1 MRRQTGFTLIE
12 LMIVVAV
19 IAIIAAIA
27 YPAYLDQVR
36 KSHRGDAQGQMLAL
50 SQAMERCFT
59 RYNSYQTCIDDN
71 HVDPDDFNT
80 DRYTLSFSQVDDTGF
95 EVQAVPGSTGGQNND
110 KCGTMTVDHRGET
123 GAEADDC
130 WN

>member
-36 KSHRGDAQGQMLAL
+36 KAHRGDAQTAL
-50 SQAMERCFT
+50 MQYAQALERCYT
-59 RYNSYQTCIDDN
+59 QYNAYDADDC
-71 HVDPDDFNT
+71 PDAPDI
-80 DRYTLSFSQVDDTGF
+80 DRYTIDDDDIDAREFTLT
-95 EVQAVPGSTGGQNND
+95 ANPDSTGGQNQD
-110 KCGTMTVDHRGET
+110 ACGWLQIDHLGRRT
-123 GAEADDC
+123 ADGDNC
-130 WN
+130 WD

>member
-36 KSHRGDAQGQMLAL
+36 KAHRGDAQTAL
-50 SQAMERCFT
+50 MQYAQALERCYT
-59 RYNSYQTCIDDN
+59 EHNAYDDAACN
-71 HVDPDDFNT
+71 AEAPEV
-80 DRYTLSFSQVDDTGF
+80 DRYDITEPTLDPRQFTLRATPTG
-95 EVQAVPGSTGGQNND
+95 TGGQDQDACGWLEIDHLGRTDSEND
-110 KCGTMTVDHRGET
+110 
-123 GAEADDC
+123 ANC
-130 WN
+130 WD